1 MLLYTYSDTH
11 AHLCD
16 EAFSGEE
23 EQILEKAAEAGIKLI
38 LQPDIDSSERDR
50 MFALEARFPS
60 MLKSMAGLYPGSVT
74 ENWEEEVNAV
84 EKAATSQWSMGGLKA
99 ISSPLLTGRIQLPS
113 CSIDMATTASR
124 GSPRVL
130 KGAAPRNQ
138 MREMT
143 QRISNGM

>member
-1 MLLYTYSDTH
+1 MPV
-11 AHLCD
+11 AP
-16 EAFSGEE
+16 
-23 EQILEKAAEAGIKLI
+23 KADGRRLVNS
-38 LQPDIDSSERDR
+38 LMP
-50 MFALEARFPS
+50 P
-60 MLKSMAGLYPGSVT
+60 KSQ
-74 ENWEEEVNAV
+74 

-138 MREMT
+138 KREMM